1 MKRSV
6 LAGLPYTSLPL
17 LPLDTQSWHPHA
29 SLEWSSD
36 QAELCDRPQL
46 DFLETK
52 ALAFQAAPGAW
63 LREALVQM
71 GWGWGSSL
79 RSSPSPPESSV

>member
-6 LAGLPYTSLPL
+6 LARRPHTGLPL

-46 DFLETK
+46 DLLETK
-52 ALAFQAAPGAW
+52 ALAFQAGLGGQGENSFQNKWKLP
-63 LREALVQM
+63 L
-71 GWGWGSSL
+71 
-79 RSSPSPPESSV
+79 